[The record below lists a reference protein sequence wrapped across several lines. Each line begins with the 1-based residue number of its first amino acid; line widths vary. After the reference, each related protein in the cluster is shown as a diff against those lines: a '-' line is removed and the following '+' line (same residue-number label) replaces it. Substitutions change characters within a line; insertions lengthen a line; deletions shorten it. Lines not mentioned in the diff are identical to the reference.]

1 MISSSLGEHSRKR
14 TPVREGKQESEVE
27 GAKEVRKR
35 EAKIAAESQSA
46 QRSEKK

>member
-1 MISSSLGEHSRKR
+1 MISSSLGEHSRKG
-14 TPVREGKQESEVE
+14 TPVRVGKQESEVE

-35 EAKIAAESQSA
+35 EAKIATESQSA